1 MELQCPRCDFVARGA
16 DEAEVREQLKAHIK
30 NAHQV
35 DEGGFESM
43 FGEMKQKITG
53 MFKR

>member
-1 MELQCPRCDFVARGA
+1 MELKCPRCDFVARGA
-16 DEAEVREQLKAHIK
+16 DEAETREQLKAHMK
-30 NAHQV
+30 KAHQV

-43 FGEMKQKITG
+43 LGDMKQKITG